1 MRAGS
6 DTTASPA
13 SPRWH
18 YPAAIALLLLAV
30 QATTNPRILDF
41 ETRRTIRQTFA
52 TALPDDAP
60 GRCSPTAAEW
70 ALYVAA
76 RAGAP
81 AAPRAARVD
90 FFAKW
95 VHDHSSHDGI
105 RPNLTRD
112 IRFTDTIAQALLAH
126 AFGEKEK
133 PSLGCGHR
141 NNILKKL
148 LHLDAIP
155 ARIVNIL
162 GNGAKDGLSY
172 GHILVEYSDEHNDW
186 ITADADFLLYWTDLT
201 GHRIGIRAAIQLPS
215 TSVIPHGRD
224 GRTGYETEYPEGKSP
239 RVFAELGLFS
249 AAIVLTDEPNAYDY
263 VRFYLNP
270 TKVAPD
276 LALEGKSYRERY
288 GHLPTEWLAPA
299 PGEECDPVTWA
310 ELSDN
315 PQGAP

>member
-1 MRAGS
+1 MRARS
-6 DTTASPA
+6 NATVAPA
-13 SPRWH
+13 SPRWNCA
-18 YPAAIALLLLAV
+18 AAIALLLLAV
-30 QATTNPRILDF
+30 PATTHPRILDF

-70 ALYVAA
+70 ALYEVA

-81 AAPRAARVD
+81 AEPRAARVD
-90 FFAKW
+90 FFAQW
-95 VHDHSSHDGI
+95 VHDHSSHDGL
-105 RPNLTRD
+105 RPTLTRD

-148 LHLDAIP
+148 LHLDGIT

-162 GNGAKDGLSY
+162 GNGAMDGRSY
-172 GHILVEYSDEHNDW
+172 GHILIEYSDEHNDW
-186 ITADADFLLYWTDLT
+186 ISADADFLVYWTDLA
-201 GHRIGIRAAIQLPS
+201 GQRIGIRAAIQLPF
-215 TSVIPHGRD
+215 TGVVPHGSD
-224 GRTGYETEYPEGKSP
+224 GRTGYDTEYPEGKSP
-239 RVFAELGLFS
+239 RIFSDFGLFS
-249 AAIVLTDEPNAYDY
+249 AAIVLTEEPNAYDY
-263 VRFYLNP
+263 VQFYLNP

-276 LALEGKSYRERY
+276 RAFEGKSYLERY
-288 GHLPTEWLAPA
+288 GYLPTELLSPA

-315 PQGAP
+315 PPGAP